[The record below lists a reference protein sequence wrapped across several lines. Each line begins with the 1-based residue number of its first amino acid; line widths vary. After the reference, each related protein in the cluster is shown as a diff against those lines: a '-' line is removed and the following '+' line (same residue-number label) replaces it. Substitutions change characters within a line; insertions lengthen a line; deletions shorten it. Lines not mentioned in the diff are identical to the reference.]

1 VADKKSKKKWVL
13 RGVVWKAGKQVKC
26 EERTVEIHSEGDLD
40 KQEAKLRSDLSDFV
54 LSQLKDMKD
63 VKIEVESEIE

>member
-1 VADKKSKKKWVL
+1 MADKKSKRKWIL

-54 LSQLKDMKD
+54 LSQLKDKKD
-63 VKIEVESEIE
+63 VRIEVDSEVE